1 MAELVLHGC
10 RCEPL
15 AGYLKSIGLL
25 RLVSEQADSKVRGA
39 WRGDTFVL
47 DTELTLDALV
57 EFLVDEYR
65 PTPIVTPWN
74 KGSGFGRDDAV
85 NSRTAFDAVSAIRGS
100 ESPRLATYR
109 KAIEIATRL
118 TEGPAWAGLEKEDQ
132 VALCRGALPDDCI
145 EWLDAAVII
154 TTDSRVFPPLLGTGG
169 NDGRFDFGS
178 NFMQRL
184 MAVAGSEARPATR
197 VAAESLAR
205 DSLSGSALGRLE
217 KATIGQFDPAA
228 AGGQRSSPA
237 GSADSL
243 LNPWDF
249 VLLFEGATSF
259 ASSVSRRFGASSS
272 RSAMPF
278 TVAGASAA
286 YGSAADEKGRGE
298 FWAPLWR
305 QFASSSEVLRLIG
318 EGRVEYNGRQ
328 ARTAIDVARALGS
341 LGVDRGVDEFVR
353 FGFLERNGQSTFCVP
368 VGRMKVGAQAAVN
381 VLGDLDTWV
390 GSVRSVPSKP
400 SSAVALLRSID
411 SRNIAISQ
419 AGAAEQ
425 LQELLYDASQLD
437 RLVRKSRALS
447 EKARP
452 LTGLNADTWLPLLD
466 DESPEFNVAVAL
478 ASFRE
483 PRSTSG
489 WIRRLLGRDAWPPR
503 RPDVDGF
510 EQRSLLSVLAECLV
524 QVAAR
529 TKQPAGEVD
538 GCWCGPATAVWCP
551 EPDFVAFVIGM
562 CDVDRV
568 ERLLSSLMLLD
579 WSYCSWKPAP
589 AEARSELHRVSVE
602 VALLKPLF
610 HHRALGP
617 LIDTGRPLQPDR
629 SIPRLL
635 ASGRVASAVQAG
647 LRNVRV
653 AACKPL
659 VGAESLAARID
670 GAQVAASLL
679 IPISDATALRLL
691 NRVADFGGTTRKET
705 SE

>member
-1 MAELVLHGC
+1 
-10 RCEPL
+10 
-15 AGYLKSIGLL
+15 L
-25 RLVSEQADSKVRGA
+25 RLVSEQMDCKVRGG

-47 DTELTLDALV
+47 DTDLTLDALV

-65 PTPIVTPWN
+65 PSPIITPWN
-74 KGSGFGRDDAV
+74 KGSGFGPDDAV
-85 NSRTAFDAVSAIRGS
+85 KSPAAFEAVSAIRS
-100 ESPRLATYR
+100 SDLPRLAAYR
-109 KAIEIATRL
+109 EAVGAALQLSEDPSWALLDKA
-118 TEGPAWAGLEKEDQ
+118 DQ
-132 VALCRGALPDDCI
+132 VSLCRSALPDECI
-145 EWLDAAVII
+145 EWIDAAVII

-169 NDGRFDFGS
+169 NDGRLDFGS

-184 MAVAGSEARPATR
+184 ATVLRIGAKPAAKEVVMT
-197 VAAESLAR
+197 LAR
-205 DSLSGSALGRLE
+205 DSVSGSSLGRLE
-217 KATIGQFDPAA
+217 SAAIGQFDPAA
-228 AGGQRSSPA
+228 AGGQRSAPA
-237 GSADSL
+237 GAAASL

-249 VLLFEGATSF
+249 VLLFEGAASF
-259 ASSVSRRFGASSS
+259 ASSVARRFGSSSS

-278 TVAGASAA
+278 TVAGLSAA
-286 YGSAADEKGRGE
+286 YSSAADENGRGE

-305 QFASSSEVLRLIG
+305 RPASAAEVLRLIG
-318 EGRVEYNGRQ
+318 EGRAEYHGRQ
-328 ARTAIDVARALGS
+328 ARTAVDAARALGS
-341 LGVDRGVDEFVR
+341 LGVDRGIDEFVR
-353 FGFLERNGQSTFCVP
+353 FGFLERNGLSTFCVP

-390 GSVRSVPSKP
+390 SSVRSVPSKP

-568 ERLLSSLMLLD
+568 EHLLSSLMLLD
-579 WSYCSWKPAP
+579 WSYCSWKPVP
-589 AEARSELHRVSVE
+589 SEARSELHRVSAE